1 MLLGEDER
9 LVANLVAEMAEVE
22 VEGKEMVVST
32 MTLPET
38 TNTKNK
44 YIRHKLCTPTSG
56 VLDTHA

>member
-1 MLLGEDER
+1 MLLREDES
-9 LVANLVAEMAEVE
+9 LVANSAAQTAEE

-32 MTLPET
+32 MTLPRT

-44 YIRHKLCTPTSG
+44 HIRHKLCTPTTG